1 MCAGGGS
8 AHDRSM
14 GFMKQMKDMRQ
25 VVAAA
30 PGLINQANALGAQAA
45 QLQAMQAGTTIAP
58 GDPRLAPIAGVTLE
72 RYAEVAKAIQN
83 AQARTTEA
91 MAAVVAAKGLSQ
103 EVWDAAY
110 EGWNA
115 RMKGDM
121 QLATQFGH
129 LFQASAG

>member
-1 MCAGGGS
+1 
-8 AHDRSM
+8 M
-14 GFMKQMKDMRQ
+14 GFMKQFKDMQQ

-30 PGLINQANALGAQAA
+30 PGLISQANALNAQGQA
-45 QLQAMQAGTTIAP
+45 LQAMQAGTTIAP
-58 GDPRLAPIAGVTLE
+58 GDPRLEPIAGVTLQQ
-72 RYAEVAKAIQN
+72 YADVSKAMQN
-83 AQARTTEA
+83 AQARTTEQLLA
-91 MAAVVAAKGLSQ
+91 VAAVKGLPQ
-103 EVWDAAY
+103 ETWEAAY